1 METENFKLWEK
12 FKNFYLFKVKKSYS
26 CSQIFMKQLY
36 RKLILNIS
44 KGSSRMKISV
54 LMFWGYA
61 ILYALRTNLSVA
73 IVDMVNPT
81 HKSNDR

>member
-1 METENFKLWEK
+1 
-12 FKNFYLFKVKKSYS
+12 
-26 CSQIFMKQLY
+26 
-36 RKLILNIS
+36 
-44 KGSSRMKISV
+44 MKISV

-81 HKSNDR
+81 HNSNDR